1 VIFASV
7 GNARQGFPRL
17 VRALDELAGEG
28 ALGGEDILVQTGH
41 DRTYTSRHARTV
53 PFLSP
58 ADFEEHL
65 RRCDVFVTHGGF
77 GSVLQALQERR
88 RPVVMPRL
96 RALGEAVNDH
106 QRELAAELGRSGRV
120 VLARDK
126 ADLPASLAMARQ
138 PLPPATDDSRPR
150 LVDLLAQALDEVL
163 GGRL

>member
-1 VIFASV
+1 MIFASV

-28 ALGGEDILVQTGH
+28 ALGGEDVLVQTGH
-41 DRTYTSRHARTV
+41 DRTYTALHARVV

-58 ADFEEHL
+58 AGFEEHL

-77 GSVLQALQERR
+77 GSVLQALQARK

-126 ADLPASLAMARQ
+126 ADLPAALAMARR
-138 PLPPATDDSRPR
+138 PVASRPEDFRPR
-150 LVDLLAQALDEVL
+150 LVELLAQALDEVL
-163 GGRL
+163 GGRH